1 MIILL
6 ATAVNVKY
14 VLCWTLVVLTSQN
27 SSETA
32 TGRSGERGFYGRG
45 WPAEGM
51 ASPLA
56 SARPKKI
63 ALSTPSQSTQK
74 HLVSALEHGSQ

>member
-32 TGRSGERGFYGRG
+32 TGRPQPVRGGFCGRG

-51 ASPLA
+51 ASPRLA
-56 SARPKKI
+56 PKRLLFRLHPK
-63 ALSTPSQSTQK
+63 ALKSIW
-74 HLVSALEHGSQ
+74 

>member
-32 TGRSGERGFYGRG
+32 TGRSGASEAFTAVAGQL
-45 WPAEGM
+45 AEGM
-51 ASPLA
+51 ASPRLA
-56 SARPKKI
+56 PKRLLFRLHPK
-63 ALSTPSQSTQK
+63 ALKSI
-74 HLVSALEHGSQ
+74 